1 MNTMS
6 HPAHHAGRWAPESRL
21 GTTSLALG
29 GAAFAG
35 LVLLAVAFALGLD
48 HADSFTD
55 SWLLLV
61 WGLLIMGSGLAAG
74 VAGAVAI
81 VRKHERSWAVVLTT
95 TLGLVAAFV
104 MLREA
109 VQGL

>member
-21 GTTSLALG
+21 GTTCLALG

-35 LVLLAVAFALGLD
+35 LVLLSVAFALGMD

-55 SWLLLV
+55 SWLLLG
-61 WGLLIMGSGLAAG
+61 WGLLILGSGLGAG
-74 VAGAVAI
+74 VAGAVAMI
-81 VRKHERSWAVVLTT
+81 RDHERSWAVALMTAVS
-95 TLGLVAAFV
+95 VVVAFV

-109 VQGL
+109 AQGL

>member
-29 GAAFAG
+29 GAAFAA
-35 LVLLAVAFALGLD
+35 LVLLAVAFALGMEQ
-48 HADSFTD
+48 ADSFTD
-55 SWLLLV
+55 SWLLLG
-61 WGLLIMGSGLAAG
+61 WGLLIMGSGVAAG
-74 VAGAVAI
+74 VTGALAVI
-81 VRKHERSWAVVLTT
+81 RHHERSWAVVVTT
-95 TLGLVAAFV
+95 SVGVMVALL

-109 VQGL
+109 AQGL